1 MNNQTAGFDRQHL
14 PLLIVISGPSGVGKD
29 TVIQRLKERAFKM
42 HFVVT
47 VTSRAVRPKEVNGV
61 DYWFVSKE
69 EFQQM
74 IDADE
79 LLEHAMVYGEHKGI
93 PKAQVREALDS
104 GDDVLLRIDVQGGAT
119 IRELEPNALLI
130 FLTTTSEEDLVTR
143 LKERKTETPE
153 KLKLRIETARK
164 EYQRLNEFD
173 YVVFNRHDQL
183 DETVDT
189 ILSIIDAEHHAI
201 NPREVT
207 L

>member
-189 ILSIIDAEHHAI
+189 ILSIIDAEHHKI
-201 NPREVT
+201 NPRKVT